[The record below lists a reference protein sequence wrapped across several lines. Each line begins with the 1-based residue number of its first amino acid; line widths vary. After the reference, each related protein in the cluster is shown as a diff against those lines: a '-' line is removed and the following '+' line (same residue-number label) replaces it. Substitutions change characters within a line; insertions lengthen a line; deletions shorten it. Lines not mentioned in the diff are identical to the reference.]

1 MSKLITFDLEAS
13 KKIKSGVDQ
22 LAEAVKTTLGPGGRS
37 VVVGKKFG
45 APHITKD
52 GVTVAK
58 EIELTNPIENAGA
71 QLIKEVASKTN
82 DDAGDGTTTATVL
95 AQAIFTEGIKNI
107 TAGANATELVV
118 GMKKGVDAAKEY
130 IRKKAKAI
138 TTSEEIEQIATISA
152 NNDKTIGIMI
162 AGAMKQVG
170 NKGVITVEEAK
181 GTETEVTIVEGMQFD
196 RGYHSP
202 HFVTDREKMTVE
214 LDDPYILITDKK
226 ITNFQSIVKILEGV
240 AKKSKTLLIIA
251 EDIENE
257 PTAFL
262 AYNAIRSAL
271 KVCAVKAPGFGDHR
285 KAQLEDLATLTGAT
299 VISEE
304 RGYTLENTT
313 LEHLGSAKKVKVDKE
328 NTTLVDGRGEKNKI
342 NAKIK
347 EIELQIQQATSDYDK
362 EKLQERLGK
371 LSNGVAVLHVG
382 ASTEVEMKEK
392 KDRVTDALNATRA
405 AVEEGILSGGGTA
418 LCYASKDLDK
428 VTTDN
433 EDQKI
438 GVKIIQKALKAPL
451 YTLLSNALGSDRV
464 YPIMHKIQESTD
476 NYGYNVRTHT
486 FVDMISDG
494 VIDPAKVEI
503 SSLDNAYSIVSL
515 LLRTGCVIVDDPKE
529 NEKSTTPAMPGAGGG
544 MPGMM

>member
-22 LAEAVKTTLGPGGRS
+22 LAQAVKTTLGPGGRA
-37 VVVGKKFG
+37 VIIGKKFG

-58 EIELTNPIENAGA
+58 EIELTDPIENAGA

-107 TAGANATELVV
+107 TAGANATELVL
-118 GMKKGVDAAKEY
+118 GMKKGADTAKKY
-130 IRKKAKAI
+130 IKKQAKAI
-138 TTSEEIEQIATISA
+138 TSSAEIEQIATISA
-152 NNDKTIGIMI
+152 NNDKKIGAMI
-162 AGAMKQVG
+162 AGAMNKVG

-202 HFVTDREKMTVE
+202 HFVTNHEKMITE
-214 LDDPYILITDKK
+214 LDDPYILITDQK
-226 ITNFQSIVKILEGV
+226 ITNFQSIVKIVESV
-240 AKKSKTLLIIA
+240 AKTGKPLFIIA

-257 PTAFL
+257 PL
-262 AYNAIRSAL
+262 AGLVVNMLRG
-271 KVCAVKAPGFGDHR
+271 VVRTCFVKAPAFGDHR
-285 KAQLEDLATLTGAT
+285 KAMLEDIATLTGGT
-299 VISEE
+299 VISQEH
-304 RGYTLENTT
+304 GYKLENTT
-313 LEHLGSAKKVKVDKE
+313 LEYLGSAKKISVDKE
-328 NTTLVDGRGEKNKI
+328 NTTLVDGRGKKDKI
-342 NAKIK
+342 DAKVK
-347 EIELQIQQATSDYDK
+347 EIEHQIQQTTSDYDK
-362 EKLQERLGK
+362 EKLQQRLAK
-371 LSNGVAVLHVG
+371 LSKGVAILHVG

-405 AVEEGILSGGGTA
+405 AVEEGILPGGGIA
-418 LCYASKDLDK
+418 LFRASKDIENVK
-428 VTTDN
+428 TDN

-438 GVKIIQKALKAPL
+438 GVRILQKALEAPL
-451 YTLLSNALGSDRV
+451 YTLLENALGSDRV
-464 YPIMHKIQESTD
+464 YPIMHKIQEGTG

-529 NEKSTTPAMPGAGGG
+529 SKKTTPSMPGAGGG
-544 MPGMM
+544 MHGMM